1 MIKKEL
7 LHTFMAG
14 ALSLAFAG
22 QFVYSPVFAD
32 NPVNIS
38 IVEVVDDGAGGYKP
52 WEDIIGAM
60 PGATY
65 SAIPRVKN
73 DGEIPVTI
81 KMCLTQ
87 SATNGDGETIDL
99 PANTFGIEISPN
111 WTLDSTVADPANP
124 ATGNCYNYNSE
135 VAVGGVTEPLFTE
148 VTLSSELGNEYENST
163 FNLHLVAEAIGGDTP
178 SPTPTPTP
186 TPDNPDTGINTVS
199 YFDNVKPI
207 VFSAGIIALFAVVA
221 FVLRK
226 ILRKN

>member
-1 MIKKEL
+1 MTRKEL
-7 LHTFMAG
+7 FGMGVAGVCVAG
-14 ALSLAFAG
+14 AG
-22 QFVYSPVFAD
+22 CFVGCPVFAE

-99 PANTFGIEISPN
+99 PADTFGIEINPN
-111 WTLDSTVADPANP
+111 WALDSTVADPANP

-135 VAVGGVTEPLFTE
+135 VAVGDVTEPLFTE

-163 FNLHLVAEAIGGDTP
+163 FNLHLEAEATGDYEP
-178 SPTPTPTP
+178 V
-186 TPDNPDTGINTVS
+186 PDNPDTGANTVS

-207 VFSAGIIALFAVVA
+207 VFSAGTIALFAVVA